1 VTDDLDLEWSAVDG
15 PDGCCWRL
23 RSRGLC
29 VVAKTKAQAL
39 AMLVAGEEAWAEYDR
54 RRSPGR
60 ANRRRRDQLEGLL
73 RSSHQ
78 PEPTPSAIQRGP
90 QLCQE

>member
-1 VTDDLDLEWSAVDG
+1 MTDDPDLKWSAVDG
-15 PDGCCWRL
+15 PGGCCWRL
-23 RSRGLC
+23 CSRGLC
-29 VVAKTKAQAL
+29 VVAKTRGEAL
-39 AMLVAGEEAWAEYDR
+39 DR
-54 RRSPGR
+54 L
-60 ANRRRRDQLEGLL
+60 QGLL

>member
-1 VTDDLDLEWSAVDG
+1 
-15 PDGCCWRL
+15 
-23 RSRGLC
+23 